1 MLNWP
6 SRLAVIAAALLL
18 LGLTVPFL
26 AKNALDREISHDEHQ
41 FISPGALLVRQH
53 LLPYKDYPYFQAPY
67 QVALQALV
75 YDFSDKLLESARL
88 LTMVFGLGCLG
99 LIFAAALRYLSGLP
113 FLIRLATA
121 TALPL
126 FMASNTLFLYTSGR
140 SWNHDLSV
148 FLALSAFLVHGRA
161 LARPRPG
168 PGLMASGLLL
178 GLAAGVRL
186 SWVPA
191 VLPFLLAIY
200 WLGTP
205 PGQAR
210 SWRQGLPFLGGMALA
225 ALPWLAL
232 FLCAPADTF
241 FGAVVYPGKLTTD
254 YWASHNYAK
263 AMDWDS
269 KLAFFYQHVFLGA
282 GDYHR
287 FGTYQQNMVIFL
299 ATAGLALPINLL
311 ALRRGIPQR
320 RETIFL
326 LLLLPVVWLGS
337 ALPTPNMYQYY
348 YQLIPF
354 CFLALALAVA
364 NLSHLLTRPWP
375 RRAWLTA
382 VALVAAYC
390 LVFGASSCYSVKW
403 SDLAGRGAWSAART
417 HVLGQEMA
425 RQVGQGKVLTLA
437 PTFPLEGGLDIY
449 PELASGPFA
458 FRVAHL
464 LTPEERRARRMLAPA
479 DLEAFLAGQPP
490 AAILTGVDP
499 DLEPSLLTYAQ
510 AHGYRPRP
518 LNHPQMVLWL
528 PNPQT
533 QPSPRDRP

>member
-1 MLNWP
+1 M
-6 SRLAVIAAALLL
+6 L

-26 AKNALDREISHDEHQ
+26 AKNALDREISRDEHQ

-53 LLPYKDYPYFQAPY
+53 LLPYKDYPYFHAPY
-67 QVALQALV
+67 QVALQALA
-75 YDFSDKLLESARL
+75 YEFSDKLLGSARL
-88 LTMVFGLGCLG
+88 LSMVFGLGCLG

-121 TALPL
+121 MALPL
-126 FMASNTLFLYTSGR
+126 FMSLNTLFLYTSGR
-140 SWNHDLSV
+140 AWNHDLSV

-186 SWVPA
+186 SWAPA
-191 VLPFLLAIY
+191 ALPFLAAVY

-241 FGAVVYPGKLTTD
+241 FGAVVYPGKLTTQF
-254 YWASHNYAK
+254 WASHHYTK
-263 AMDWDS
+263 AMGWSS
-269 KLAFFYQHVFLGA
+269 KLSYFYQHIYQGA
-282 GDYHR
+282 GDYHL
-287 FGTYQQNMVIFL
+287 FGTYYQNKVVFL
-299 ATAGLALPINLL
+299 ATGIFALPLNLL
-311 ALRRGIPQR
+311 AIWKKTAWR
-320 RETIFL
+320 RESAFL
-326 LLLLPVVWLGS
+326 WLVLPLVWLGS

-348 YQLIPF
+348 YQLVPF
-354 CFLALALAVA
+354 CLLALVLAVATLDQLMGRAWLRLGWLVALALVAV
-364 NLSHLLTRPWP
+364 
-375 RRAWLTA
+375 
-382 VALVAAYC
+382 YC
-390 LVFGASSCYSVKW
+390 VEFGVSACYSIKW
-403 SDLAGRGAWSAART
+403 RDLSGRGTWAAARA
-417 HVLGQEMA
+417 HELGRDMA
-425 RQVGQGKVLTLA
+425 RLAGQGKVLTLC
-437 PTFPLEGGLDIY
+437 PIFPLEGGLDIY

-479 DLEAFLAGQPP
+479 DLEAFLASQPP
-490 AAILTGVDP
+490 AAVLTGPEKELDHY
-499 DLEPSLLTYAQ
+499 LAAYAQ
-510 AHGYRPRP
+510 VHGYEPRN
-518 LNHPQMVLWL
+518 LSGSKLVLWL
-528 PNPQT
+528 PTRST
-533 QPSPRDRP
+533 QAAQRDRP